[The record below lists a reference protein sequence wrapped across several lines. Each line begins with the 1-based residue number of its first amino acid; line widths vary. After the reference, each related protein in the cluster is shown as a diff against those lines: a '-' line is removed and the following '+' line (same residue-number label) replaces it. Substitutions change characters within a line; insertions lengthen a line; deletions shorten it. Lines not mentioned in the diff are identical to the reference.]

1 MKTLKNIILFALI
14 TFSISCS
21 KEDEEF
27 FNAVYTT
34 IPGLV
39 TIEAQPSFAVN
50 DVLWLNTNTFSR
62 YLTEPNQTTPLDV
75 YRTTNS
81 ETFSFLYRLEKQ
93 VNGEWENVAIGSNF
107 IEDKGEMSIGNYIT
121 GIAFYND
128 ITETYEYRGGLL
140 LTQPGQYR
148 LGFFSGHNGFNFDI
162 ISESANRSTFL
173 TIATTAFNAP
183 DGSGFYNFTVN

>member
-1 MKTLKNIILFALI
+1 MKTLKKIFLFALI

-93 VNGEWENVAIGSNF
+93 VNGEWENVAIGTNF
-107 IEDKGEMSIGNYIT
+107 IENKGEMSIGNYVT
-121 GIAFYND
+121 GIAFYNEV
-128 ITETYEYRGGLL
+128 TEAYEYRGGII
-140 LTQPGQYR
+140 LTEPGQYR
-148 LGFFSGHNGFNFDI
+148 IGFFSGFNGFNFDI
-162 ISESANRSTFL
+162 ISESANRSTFV

-183 DGSGFYNFTVN
+183 NGFYNFTVN

>member
-1 MKTLKNIILFALI
+1 MKKSILFYILLLLPI
-14 TFSISCS
+14 LNSCS

-50 DVLWLNTNTFSR
+50 DIIWLNTNTFSR

-75 YRTTNS
+75 YKTTKS

-93 VNGEWENVAIGSNF
+93 VNGEWENVAIGTNF
-107 IEDKGEMSIGNYIT
+107 IENKGEMSIGNYIT
-121 GIAFYND
+121 GIAFYNEV
-128 ITETYEYRGGLL
+128 TEAYEYRGGII

-148 LGFFSGHNGFNFDI
+148 IGFFSGFNGFNFDI

-183 DGSGFYNFTVN
+183 NGFYTFTVN

>member
-1 MKTLKNIILFALI
+1 MKTLQYTLLFVLI
-14 TFSISCS
+14 TLSVSCS

-27 FNAVYTT
+27 YNAVYTN

-39 TIEAQPSFAVN
+39 TIEAQPSFEVN
-50 DVLWLNTNTFSR
+50 DVLWLNTDTFSR
-62 YLTEPNQTTPLDV
+62 YLAEPNQTTPLDV

-107 IEDKGEMSIGNYIT
+107 IENKGEMSIGNYVT
-121 GIAFYND
+121 GVAFYND
-128 ITETYEYRGGLL
+128 VTEAYEYRGGIV
-140 LTQPGQYR
+140 LTESGQYR
-148 LGFFSGHNGFNFDI
+148 IAFFSGFNGTNFDI

-173 TIATTAFNAP
+173 TIATTAINA
-183 DGSGFYNFTVN
+183 SNGFYTFTVN